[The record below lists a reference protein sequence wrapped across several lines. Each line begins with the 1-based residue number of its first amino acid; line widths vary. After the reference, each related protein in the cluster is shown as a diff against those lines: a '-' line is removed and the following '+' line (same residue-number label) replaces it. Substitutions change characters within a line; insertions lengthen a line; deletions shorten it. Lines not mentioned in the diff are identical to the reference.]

1 MGYCEQYEKWL
12 KSSIIDEETRA
23 RLQDLND
30 EKEIE
35 NRFYRM
41 LDFGTAG
48 LRGIMGDGLY
58 MMNKYTV
65 RYATQGLADV
75 IAAEGD
81 RAKACGCCIAY
92 DSRNHSQELA
102 YEAVRVLAA
111 NGITCYFFD
120 ELRPTP
126 ELSFAVRHFG
136 ATAGIN
142 ITASHNPKEYN
153 GYKVY
158 WSDGAQIAPELA
170 AKISHRI
177 ASLDIFE
184 DVKVLAEGQS
194 SPLINVIGQE
204 IDEAYLQKV
213 LDQALNKNL
222 VERAAD
228 DFSLVYTPL
237 HGAGYRLV
245 PECLNRLGF
254 KNIITVP
261 EQMVID
267 GDFPTVISPNPENK
281 EGFTA
286 AIELARRN
294 KCDLIIGTD
303 PDCDRLGVLI
313 RDGSEFMCLSG
324 NQIGVL
330 LLNYIIQ
337 TRKEQGIL
345 PSNAAAC
352 KSIVSSP
359 MADAVCAKYGVE
371 MFSVLTGFKFIGEKI
386 KEFTQNGSHEFVFG
400 FEESNG
406 YLSGSYARDKDAVL
420 AAMLTAEMA
429 LWYKQQ
435 GLSLAQGLKN
445 LFEEFGY
452 YKETVLSFSMKGVDG
467 LQKMQRLG
475 HKLRCDL
482 PSQLGGSELVS
493 VCDLSTGETLDV
505 ATGKIDSTDMPRAD
519 VLFYY
524 LADGSQIVFR
534 PSGTEPKVKFYIML
548 KAATEQEAQV
558 CETAFI
564 DAVCALVD
572 SFQ

>member
-1 MGYCEQYEKWL
+1 MGYREQYEKWL
-12 KSSIIDEETRA
+12 KSPVIDEETRV
-23 RLQDLND
+23 RLQNLND
-30 EKEIE
+30 KKEIE

-58 MMNKYTV
+58 MINKYTV

-81 RAKACGCCIAY
+81 RAKAGGCCIAY

-102 YEAVRVLAA
+102 YEAVKVLAA
-111 NGITCYFFD
+111 NGIACYIFD

-126 ELSFAVRHFG
+126 ELSFAVRYLG

-153 GYKVY
+153 GYKLY

-177 ASLDIFE
+177 AALDIFA
-184 DVKVLAEGQS
+184 DVKVLPDGKS
-194 SPLINVIGQE
+194 SPLIKVIGQE

-213 LDQALNKNL
+213 LEQSLNKDL
-222 VERAAD
+222 VRRAAD
-228 DFSLVYTPL
+228 DFSLVYTPF

-245 PECLNRLGF
+245 PECLHRLGF

-261 EQMVID
+261 EQMEID

-294 KCDLIIGTD
+294 KCDLIIGSD

-313 RDGSEFMCLSG
+313 RDGDDFLCLTG

-330 LLNYIIQ
+330 LLNYIIR
-337 TRKEQGIL
+337 TRQEQGIL
-345 PSNAAAC
+345 PANAAAC
-352 KSIVSSP
+352 KSIVSTP

-386 KEFTQNGSHEFVFG
+386 KEFTQTGSHEFIFG

-406 YLSGSYARDKDAVL
+406 YLTGSYARDKDAVL

-435 GLSLAQGLKN
+435 GLSLVQGLRD
-445 LFEEFGY
+445 LFGEFGY
-452 YKETVLSFSMKGVDG
+452 YKETVLSFSMRGVDG
-467 LQKMQRLG
+467 LLKMQKLG
-475 HKLRCDL
+475 HKLRRDL
-482 PSQLGGSELVS
+482 PSQLGGSKLVS
-493 VCDLSTGETLDV
+493 VCDLLTGETLDV
-505 ATGKIDSTDMPRAD
+505 ATGKIDSTDLPRAD
-519 VLFYY
+519 VLFYH
-524 LADGSQIVFR
+524 LVDGSQIVFR

-572 SFQ
+572 SFE